1 MRRYALL
8 ALIPVIFALDRVT
21 KGLILDRLPVLGEI
35 KMTSFFSIVHV
46 RNLGGVFG
54 VLHQSSYAKYIFT
67 ILPVLVALAIV
78 YILLRYRMT
87 MAKTLALCLVLA
99 GAAGNIYDRFAY
111 GNVVDFLDFYYG
123 THHWP
128 AFNVAD
134 IALTIGIG
142 LLFLTELLP
151 GSKKLLNRLYAH
163 PYGATRGHQDTAW
176 KTNSSKKKR
185 N

>member
-1 MRRYALL
+1 MRRYALF
-8 ALIPVIFALDRVT
+8 ALVPVIFALDRVT
-21 KGLILDRLPVLGEI
+21 KALILDHLPVLGEI

-46 RNLGGVFG
+46 RNFGGVFG
-54 VLHQSSYAKYIFT
+54 VLHQNSYAKYIFT
-67 ILPVLVALAIV
+67 VLPVLVALAIA

-111 GNVVDFLDFYYG
+111 GNVVDFLDLFYG

-134 IALTIGIG
+134 IALSIGIG
-142 LLFLTELLP
+142 LLALLEFFP
-151 GSKKLLNRLYAH
+151 GGKK
-163 PYGATRGHQDTAW
+163 TA
-176 KTNSSKKKR
+176 
-185 N
+185 